1 MAENAISVQKKGE
14 ESEFSMK
21 GLLNRFRKKKN
32 SKKEEYSSQV
42 HPTIPSEL
50 SQAWEVARPY
60 RPSMVLNLQ
69 TIKEEDPSKTPSCQ
83 DPLRTPLYFTNGT
96 HNRRFRFRLRR
107 YAKLIWRMHY
117 AARLRHNFKSVL
129 RIFRTRREPKVPDH
143 SCFST
148 TVSKINTWFCL
159 SFWLHCYLLGLWF
172 RFWKYFRIKR
182 TAKVKSQLF
191 D

>member
-1 MAENAISVQKKGE
+1 MAENAILVEKKGE
-14 ESEFSMK
+14 DSEFSMK

-69 TIKEEDPSKTPSCQ
+69 TITEEDPSKTPSCQ

-107 YAKLIWRMHY
+107 YTKLIWRTHY

-129 RIFRTRREPKVPDH
+129 RIFRTRRETKGRRANPLEEAIYIPNYNWYVAARPPQDSIARGVQTNRPNRPNIH
-143 SCFST
+143 SCVFY
-148 TVSKINTWFCL
+148 W
-159 SFWLHCYLLGLWF
+159 
-172 RFWKYFRIKR
+172 
-182 TAKVKSQLF
+182 
-191 D
+191 

>member
-1 MAENAISVQKKGE
+1 MYPERSDMAENAISVEKKGE

-21 GLLNRFRKKKN
+21 GLLNRFRKKN

-42 HPTIPSEL
+42 YPTIPSEL

-129 RIFRTRREPKVPDH
+129 RIFRTRRETKVPAH
-143 SCFST
+143 SYL
-148 TVSKINTWFCL
+148 SKINT
-159 SFWLHCYLLGLWF
+159 
-172 RFWKYFRIKR
+172 
-182 TAKVKSQLF
+182 
-191 D
+191 